1 MVFTFIGLQCYY
13 WYVVFV
19 ILVVYV
25 VYVYMYMLSNSY
37 MKCLTCIGDNPEV
50 HFVSHPRYSTMG
62 EQWVEHRSIGE
73 LHRTDLNMK
82 KKEKR
87 KRSSKEQEAGKK
99 AILVSV

>member
-1 MVFTFIGLQCYY
+1 
-13 WYVVFV
+13 
-19 ILVVYV
+19 
-25 VYVYMYMLSNSY
+25 
-37 MKCLTCIGDNPEV
+37 
-50 HFVSHPRYSTMG
+50 MG

-99 AILVSV
+99 AILASV